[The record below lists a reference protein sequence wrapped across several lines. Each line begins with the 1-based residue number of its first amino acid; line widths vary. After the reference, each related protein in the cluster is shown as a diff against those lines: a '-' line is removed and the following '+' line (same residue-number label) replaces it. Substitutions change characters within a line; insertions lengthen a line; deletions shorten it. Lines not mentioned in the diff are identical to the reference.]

1 MFAVVEFSDGRY
13 EEADVIRE
21 YGGCIEFRT
30 LDGHEY
36 EFKPNHRGLFRECR
50 GVLGDCIFTEKI
62 RRVMI
67 PTNKEGEKELMGYLK
82 KGEKEMTKHK
92 LTEKF
97 LEAQKAVEAARDT
110 LNTAISDLKK
120 VEKMIEE
127 QAKKPKMICK
137 DGKSIE
143 IVKYRK
149 YSDGYVEFETAVT
162 RYKYIRVGK
171 TKEYVL
177 PRNGLHCT
185 LESDIGHV
193 FEVYD
198 SIDCRYHER
207 DYIDH
212 IELLEGVDEYDKY
225 R

>member
-1 MFAVVEFSDGRY
+1 MTNY
-13 EEADVIRE
+13 E
-21 YGGCIEFRT
+21 
-30 LDGHEY
+30 LS
-36 EFKPNHRGLFRECR
+36 K
-50 GVLGDCIFTEKI
+50 
-62 RRVMI
+62 
-67 PTNKEGEKELMGYLK
+67 
-82 KGEKEMTKHK
+82 
-92 LTEKF
+92 KF

-110 LNTAISDLKK
+110 LNAAMSDLKK

-127 QAKKPKMICK
+127 RVKKPRMVCK

-149 YSDGYVEFETAVT
+149 YSEGYVEFETRGT
-162 RYKYIRVGK
+162 RYRYVRVGES
-171 TKEYVL
+171 KEYVL

-185 LESDIGHV
+185 LESNIGHV

-198 SIDCRYHER
+198 SIACRYFER

-212 IELLEGVDEYDKY
+212 IELLEGVEDYDKT